1 MPTTPLPNYLI
12 ANRKRLSLSQRE
24 VAFLLGVQSSA
35 KVSRDERFVRE
46 TSLATA
52 LAYEVIYRR
61 SVSELFDGLYRQVE
75 GEIAVR
81 AKTLAQRKKP
91 GKKRQMSGSITATQ
105 SNQSNN

>member
-12 ANRKRLSLSQRE
+12 ANRKRLSMSQRE

-46 TSLATA
+46 PSLATA
-52 LAYEVIYRR
+52 LAYEVIYQR
-61 SVSELFDGLYRQVE
+61 SASELFDGLYRRVE

-81 AKTLAQRKKP
+81 AKTLAQRKMP
-91 GKKRQMSGSITATQ
+91 DKKGQISESIAAKQ
-105 SNQSNN
+105 SIQSNN